1 MADKEFERTIVA
13 GETAIG
19 YLKYN
24 ETPAIPRYYELWFTY
39 AIGHNKQL
47 SKAVKKILLEKSKL
61 SVEDTENLYDTFLS
75 AKKIKER
82 VGEVGAQI
90 TTELKDVMT
99 LIEDISNSTGTYGES
114 LKVVGSQIT
123 NIDSKDQ
130 LKELVSALA
139 TATVKMAEKT
149 ENQEKKLQESYEQIH
164 ELNHVLEE
172 IRVESMTDQLTELAN
187 RKKFDE
193 FLAQTMADTN
203 ISGEELCLMIIDID
217 HFKKFNDTYGHQTG
231 DQVLCLVAKTL
242 ESCVAKEHL
251 AARYGGEEFAV
262 ILPNSNL
269 EEAGKLAEQMRV
281 SVMDKELYQ
290 RSTNESLGS
299 ITISIGISKYV
310 TGETKEAFI
319 ERADKCLYGAKN
331 SGRNN
336 VKSELDFV
344 NNNNLRVI
352 DSAS

>member
-123 NIDSKDQ
+123 GIDSKDQ

-139 TATVKMAEKT
+139 NATVKMAEKT
-149 ENQEKKLQESYEQIH
+149 VSQEKKLQESYEQIH

-203 ISGEELCLMIIDID
+203 ITEKKLCLMIIDID
-217 HFKKFNDTYGHQTG
+217 HFKKFNDSYGHQTG
-231 DQVLCLVAKTL
+231 DQVLCLVAKTI
-242 ESCVAKEHL
+242 ESCVKKEHL

-262 ILPNSNL
+262 ILPDSDL
-269 EEAGKLAEQMRV
+269 EEAAELAEQMRV
-281 SVMDKELYQ
+281 AVMDKELYQ

-299 ITISIGISKYV
+299 ITISVGISQYAA
-310 TGETKEAFI
+310 GETKEAFI

-344 NNNNLRVI
+344 NNNLRVV